1 MKLKNTDKEGVFKN
15 IFIAYFILLFHV
27 VLLAGIAIFVV
38 LIKGFFEYLP
48 WIMAGAGLLI
58 VLCAW
63 LVIRQMRKHSQQIQ
77 DIMSNEQLKNRNVE
91 ISFMG
96 GLASFKIN
104 SKEQDTG
111 RLLASPEPD
120 GHPSA
125 DIRLIE
131 TDGDRAERKM
141 NQLNALYEKD
151 LITKEEFDKARQSI
165 IQG

>member
-1 MKLKNTDKEGVFKN
+1 MKLNKTDKEGVFKN

-48 WIMAGAGLLI
+48 WIMAGAGLL
-58 VLCAW
+58 VALCVW
-63 LVIRQMRKHSQQIQ
+63 LVIRQMRKNSAQIQ
-77 DIMSNEQLKNRNVE
+77 DILSNEQLNHRNVE

-96 GLASFKIN
+96 GLASFKVKSN
-104 SKEQDTG
+104 AEDTR
-111 RLLASPEPD
+111 RLLTYPEPD
-120 GHPSA
+120 NLSP
-125 DIRLIE
+125 DTRLIE
-131 TDGDRAERKM
+131 TDTDKAERKM

-151 LITKEEFDKARQSI
+151 LITKEEFDQARQSI

>member
-1 MKLKNTDKEGVFKN
+1 
-15 IFIAYFILLFHV
+15 
-27 VLLAGIAIFVV
+27 
-38 LIKGFFEYLP
+38 
-48 WIMAGAGLLI
+48 MAGAGLLI
-58 VLCAW
+58 ALCVW
-63 LVIRQMRKHSQQIQ
+63 LVIRQMRKNSQQIQ

-91 ISFMG
+91 VSFMG

-120 GHPSA
+120 NHSSE

-131 TDGDRAERKM
+131 TDADRAERKM